1 MSDNGQLIIAL
12 ALVTLVIGVAVALVM
27 RIRVAQQK
35 GDPKRSSF
43 IRDHGGAPR
52 QNMPGTEH

>member
-12 ALVTLVIGVAVALVM
+12 ALMTLVIAVAVALVM

-35 GDPKRSSF
+35 GDPRRSSF
-43 IRDHGGAPR
+43 IHDHGEAPR